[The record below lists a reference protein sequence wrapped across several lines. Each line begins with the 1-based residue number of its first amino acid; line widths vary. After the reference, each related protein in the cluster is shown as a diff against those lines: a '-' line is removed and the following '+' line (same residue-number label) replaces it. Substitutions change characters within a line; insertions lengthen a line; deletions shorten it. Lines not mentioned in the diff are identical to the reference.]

1 MGESRVLWLYKGAH
15 RMGARK
21 GVRMETTSARAK
33 LAGLAAEEGS
43 PTVAT
48 AIERSEVEEALGL
61 AGGPPELILEILRSA
76 DGEEQRVQLAVEW
89 EKEDLEELLRRAEG
103 TPLILRFDAQSIEAA
118 LQQED
123 VEGHGFR
130 EKAVILAAVAATATA
145 VGSAQAKY
153 PAEQAGASAGAA
165 VEQVT
170 RPDDA
175 AGARTTP
182 ATTGAAAAA
191 DEYGMPRAMPSD
203 YPADEYGM
211 PRAMPTDYPAP
222 EYGAPRAMPTDYPAP
237 EYGAPR
243 AMPTDYPAPEYGAPR
258 AMPSD
263 YPAGDT
269 GGGFAVPAP
278 SPGEATLITGG
289 IALLIA
295 GAAFAATRRRE
306 RITPA

>member
-1 MGESRVLWLYKGAH
+1 
-15 RMGARK
+15 
-21 GVRMETTSARAK
+21 METTSARAK
-33 LAGLAAEEGS
+33 LAGLAAEDGS

-48 AIERSEVEEALGL
+48 AVERSDVEEALGL
-61 AGGPPELILEILRSA
+61 AEGPPELILDIVRRA

-89 EKEDLEELLRRAEG
+89 RKEDLEDLLRRAEG
-103 TPLILRFDAQSIEAA
+103 TPLILHFDAQSIEAA

-175 AGARTTP
+175 AGPRTTP
-182 ATTGAAAAA
+182 ATAAAAA
-191 DEYGMPRAMPSD
+191 
-203 YPADEYGM
+203 ADEYGM

-222 EYGAPRAMPTDYPAP
+222 EYGAPRAMPADYPAP

-243 AMPTDYPAPEYGAPR
+243 AMPTDYT
-258 AMPSD
+258 
-263 YPAGDT
+263 AGDT
-269 GGGFAVPAP
+269 GGGGFAVPAP
-278 SPGEATLITGG
+278 SPGEATLISGG

>member
-1 MGESRVLWLYKGAH
+1 
-15 RMGARK
+15 
-21 GVRMETTSARAK
+21 METSSARAK
-33 LAGLAAEEGS
+33 LAGLAAEDGS
-43 PTVAT
+43 PRVAT
-48 AIERSEVEEALGL
+48 AIERSEVEKALGL
-61 AGGPPELILEILRSA
+61 AEGPPELILEILRTA
-76 DGEEQRVQLAVEW
+76 DGEEQRLQLAVEW
-89 EKEDLEELLRRAEG
+89 GKDELEDLLRRAEG
-103 TPLILRFDAQSIEAA
+103 TPLILYFDAESIEAA

-175 AGARTTP
+175 GGARTTP
-182 ATTGAAAAA
+182 ATTAAAASA

-211 PRAMPTDYPAP
+211 PRAMPADYPAD

-258 AMPSD
+258 AMPADYPAPEYGAPRAMPAD

-269 GGGFAVPAP
+269 GGGGFAVPAP
-278 SPGEATLITGG
+278 NPGEVTLITGG

>member
-1 MGESRVLWLYKGAH
+1 VGKSRVLWLYKGAH

-33 LAGLAAEEGS
+33 LAGLAADEGS

-48 AIERSEVEEALGL
+48 AVERSEVEEALGL
-61 AGGPPELILEILRSA
+61 AEGPPELILEILRRA

-89 EKEDLEELLRRAEG
+89 RKEDLEDLLRRAEG
-103 TPLILRFDAQSIEAA
+103 TPLILRFDAHSIEAA

-123 VEGHGFR
+123 VEGHGLR

-145 VGSAQAKY
+145 AGSAAAKY
-153 PAEQAGASAGAA
+153 PAEPAAGSADSAA
-165 VEQVT
+165 IEQVT

-175 AGARTTP
+175 AGLRTTA
-182 ATTGAAAAA
+182 ATTGTA
-191 DEYGMPRAMPSD
+191 DEPDQYGMPRAMPGD

-237 EYGAPR
+237 DYGMPR
-243 AMPTDYPAPEYGAPR
+243 AMPT
-258 AMPSD
+258 D

-269 GGGFAVPAP
+269 GGGFAIPAP